1 MNFYK
6 KYIKPH
12 LYQYIAFII
21 ILIIATILY
30 RHYWY
35 ETKIKI
41 VPKVKTLTKVIPVT
55 KTKIKYQT
63 IKGPTQ
69 IQFIPQ
75 KEYEYIT
82 KSKLPKAFKN
92 KKGVVILDTGKVPPY
107 GGQTLVTSTLN
118 MTNGKGGLYF
128 QQLPYLKPKHSRKFF
143 SIKPKFKIGA
153 GYGFMY
159 NNASY
164 YNTNQ
169 MSILLSAKY
178 RFVRV
183 GNFTGAVVDH
193 LYVSTNPVNFVGA
206 EASAVFR

>member
-21 ILIIATILY
+21 ILIISAILY
-30 RHYWY
+30 RYFWY
-35 ETKIKI
+35 ATKIKI
-41 VPKVKTLTKVIPVT
+41 VPKIKTLTKVIPVT

-82 KSKLPKAFKN
+82 KTKLPKAFKN
-92 KKGVVILDTGKVPPY
+92 KKGIVILKTGKVLPY
-107 GGQTLVTSTLN
+107 GGYTLVTSTLN
-118 MTNGKGGLYF
+118 MKNGKGGLYF
-128 QQLPYLKPKHSRKFF
+128 QQLPYLKSKHSRKFF
-143 SIKPKFKIGA
+143 SIRPKFKIGA
-153 GYGFMY
+153 GYGFLY

-164 YNTNQ
+164 FNSNQ

-183 GNFTGAVVDH
+183 GNFTGSVVDH
-193 LYVSTNPVNFVGA
+193 LYVNSNPVNFVGA
-206 EASAVFR
+206 EASVIFR